1 MIFIAAA
8 TSQLGNLV
16 IQSLL
21 EKIPASQIIA
31 GVRDTNKA
39 QNLSAKGVTLRI
51 ADYNDPDGLERAL
64 LGVDKLLLIS
74 SGDIAASR
82 QQQHANVID
91 AAKKAGVG
99 LIAYTSILNADTSEL
114 LLAKDHQE
122 TEKYLKASGVP
133 YVFLRDGWYIENY
146 TGSIPVALQHGAII
160 GASGDGK
167 ISAAARKDYADAAA
181 VVLTSDGHENK
192 IYELAGDNAF
202 TLNEY
207 ADELSKQV
215 GKTIP
220 YVNLPKDEYAAALVG
235 AGLPEA
241 LVNILA
247 DSDIGA
253 SKGQL
258 YSKSKDLGG
267 LIGRPTT
274 TLKDVIAS
282 SI

>member
-16 IQSLL
+16 IHSLL

-167 ISAAARKDYADAAA
+167 VSAAARKDYAEAAA

>member
-39 QNLSAKGVTLRI
+39 QNLSDKGITLRI
-51 ADYNDPDGLERAL
+51 ANYNDPDGLERAL

-167 ISAAARKDYADAAA
+167 ISAAARKDYAEAAA
-181 VVLTSDGHENK
+181 VVLTTDGHENK

-202 TLNEY
+202 TMNEY
-207 ADELSKQV
+207 ADELSKQI

-241 LVNILA
+241 LANILA

-258 YSKSKDLGG
+258 YSKSKDLGD
-267 LIGRPTT
+267 LIGRPTAN
-274 TLKDVIAS
+274 LKDVIAS

>member
-31 GVRDTNKA
+31 GVRNVEKA
-39 QNLSAKGVTLRI
+39 QNLADKGITLRI
-51 ADYNDPDGLERAL
+51 ADYNDPNGLESAFN
-64 LGVDKLLLIS
+64 GVDKLLLIS

-82 QQQHANVID
+82 SQQHKNVID
-91 AAKKAGVG
+91 AAKNAGVK
-99 LIAYTSILNADTSEL
+99 LVAYTSIVNADTSEM

-122 TEKYLKASGVP
+122 TERYLKASGVP

-146 TGSIPVALQHGAII
+146 TGSIPIALQHGAII
-160 GASGDGK
+160 GASGVGK

-181 VVLTSDGHENK
+181 VVLTTNGHENK

-202 TLNEY
+202 TMNEY
-207 ADELSKQV
+207 ADELSKKV

-241 LVNILA
+241 LANILA

-258 YSKSKDLGG
+258 YSKSKDLSN

>member
-167 ISAAARKDYADAAA
+167 ISAAARKDYAEAAA